1 MDPTVASALEG
12 LRDIH
17 LPTPVPWWPLA
28 PGWWALCAL
37 AALVALV
44 AAWTVHRRRRSVRRA
59 ALAELRA
66 LEAAFRAAAEAGTDR
81 VELAISLTTLLRRVA
96 LVRVTRDGVGSLHG
110 EPWVAFLTE
119 GAKDAARSPR
129 VVRDLVQTAYGG
141 ERAAAGD
148 PAEWLAF
155 ARSWIREVA

>member
-1 MDPTVASALEG
+1 MDPTVASALDG

-17 LPTPVPWWPLA
+17 LPAPVPWWPLA
-28 PGWWALCAL
+28 PGWWALF
-37 AALVALV
+37 ALVGLSAFA
-44 AAWTVHRRRRSVRRA
+44 AAWIVRRRRRSVRHA

-66 LEAAFRAAAEAGTDR
+66 LEAAFRAAGAGTDR
-81 VELAISLTTLLRRVA
+81 VELAISVTTLLRRVA

-129 VVRDLVQTAYGG
+129 VARDLVKTAYGG

-148 PAEWLAF
+148 PVEWLAF

>member
-1 MDPTVASALEG
+1 MDPKLSAALEG

-17 LPTPVPWWPLA
+17 LPAPVSFWPLA
-28 PGWWALCAL
+28 PAAWALFAL
-37 AALVALV
+37 AVLTVV
-44 AAWTVHRRRRSVRRA
+44 AAMWAIRRRRRSVRRV
-59 ALAELRA
+59 ALHELRA
-66 LEAAFRAAAEAGTDR
+66 LEAAFQAAKVAETDR

-96 LVRVTRDGVGSLHG
+96 LVRVTRNGVGALHG

-119 GAKDAARSPR
+119 GTKDAARSPR

-141 ERAAAGD
+141 ERSAAGD
-148 PAEWLAF
+148 PVEWLAF